1 MIRRHGSSPAGRR
14 YRLRTGAYAIL
25 LRGGRALITFQ
36 SAPVPEFQLP
46 GGGLDP
52 GETAIAALHREVREE
67 TGWRIATPRRIG
79 AYRRF
84 CFMPEYGFWA
94 EKLCTV
100 WLARP
105 VLRLGPPTEPGHE
118 AHWVAAHDLPALL
131 ADPGARAFASRALGL
146 SPAAHGASSGAAP
159 GGKCSISTAEMSS
172 ARLPPA

>member
-1 MIRRHGSSPAGRR
+1 MIRRHGPSPAKGRH
-14 YRLRTGAYAIL
+14 RLRAGAYAIL
-25 LRGGRALITFQ
+25 LRGDRALITFQ

-84 CFMPEYGFWA
+84 CFMPEYGFRA
-94 EKLCTV
+94 EKLCSV

-118 AHWVAAHDLPALL
+118 AHWVAACDLPALL
-131 ADPGARAFASRALGL
+131 ADPGARAFAARAVGQTR
-146 SPAAHGASSGAAP
+146 AAHDAS
-159 GGKCSISTAEMSS
+159 
-172 ARLPPA
+172 